1 MILANTA
8 ANRALV
14 RAMAKEIEATAGY
27 VAIVT
32 WNWNCGTEIR
42 IEIGTSDILR
52 CPYIISSWISEGK
65 VGVKIRMLE
74 TTCTTDELI
83 WWKDWISHLTEL
95 IDRLNYRLIEK
106 GVA

>member
-27 VAIVT
+27 VPIVT
-32 WNWNCGTEIR
+32 WNWNGGTEIR
-42 IEIGTSDILR
+42 IEIGTSDILH